1 MLAEEKDSRPLFCAI
16 VVVLAAVS
24 AEASDAKVDFAKDVA
39 PILQQH
45 CIRCH
50 QPGLKK
56 GDLSLATI
64 SDARAN
70 DYVVPGDPASSY
82 LLEVVT
88 SVDGEEAQM
97 PKDGRPLTD
106 EEVATL
112 RRWIA
117 EGADWPQ
124 DVVIEETSKADAT
137 WWSLQPLG
145 VVPDSL
151 NDLSIPQQAQAIDEF
166 INDQLQQQ
174 GLKRNSQADPATL
187 IRRVTYDLT
196 GLPPTPEEV
205 DAFVRDQR
213 PDAWERLVDRLLA
226 SPHYGERWGR
236 HWLDVV
242 RFGESNGFERNVIIN
257 SLWPFRDYVIRSLN
271 EDKPFDDF
279 IREHLAGDV
288 GESFDP
294 DRAVGSAFLVAGPY
308 DDVGN
313 QDPVQAAQ
321 IRANTIDEMIRATG
335 EAFLGLT
342 IGCARCHNHK
352 FDPITQRDYYSLYAT
367 FAGVRHGQVPLG
379 SPQQQSERQQKIAP
393 LNQRKAELEQALQ
406 QTEEAIVARGRSH
419 LADHAKQ
426 WTRPVVDPTGTEDSF
441 EPIRAKFV
449 KLTCESSDV
458 NPRSK
463 TFGIDEFEIW
473 SASPPGTDAGDFQ
486 LINVALA
493 ANGGKATGAA
503 RRIED
508 FPNAYGPHHAID
520 GKTGARFIAA
530 EGNLTIE
537 LAEPTLIDRIFFS
550 SARNANQPGQQKFLF
565 VGEYRIEASVDGK
578 DWKTIASSADRIPV
592 GGLPADHAADAINDH
607 LRRRLLEVET
617 TDAESAEQ
625 QKRRRELA
633 DIRKQL
639 AAVPHL
645 PVVWIGHRDADGT
658 NGPFNIFLGGS
669 PQKKGDAIVPA
680 SLEVLRSEAFASTS
694 HPAYS
699 LSAEASEAERRRA
712 LADWLVDDGNPLTAR
727 VLANRIWHYHFGTG
741 IVNTPSDFGY
751 MGGRPSHPQ
760 LLDWLA
766 ANLIQQDWQIK
777 PLHKAILMTETYR
790 QSSDYQP
797 NAAAVDADARLLWQF
812 PPRRLSAEEVRDTM
826 LAVAGKLQIDH
837 AGKQSVPDGG
847 PGFRLY
853 HFMQDNVCTY
863 VPLDEHGPE
872 TYRRAVYHQNARAS
886 VVDLMTEFDQPDCA
900 FSTPRRA
907 ETTTPLQALTMLNHD
922 FTLDMAESLAERVQ
936 MAAGDD
942 VVQQIHTIYRLC
954 YGRTPTPQEQIDCKT
969 FLQDQDLTALC
980 RVILNTSELLF
991 VR

>member
-1 MLAEEKDSRPLFCAI
+1 M
-16 VVVLAAVS
+16 
-24 AEASDAKVDFAKDVA
+24 
-39 PILQQH
+39 
-45 CIRCH
+45 
-50 QPGLKK
+50 
-56 GDLSLATI
+56 SLATI
-64 SDARAN
+64 NDSRAN
-70 DYVVPGDPASSY
+70 DYVVPGDPESSY

-97 PKDGRPLTD
+97 PKDGRPLSD
-106 EEVATL
+106 EEVAKL

-117 EGADWPQ
+117 AGADWPQ

-174 GLKRNSQADPATL
+174 GLKRNSRADAATL

-379 SPQQQSERQQKIAP
+379 SPQQQAERQQKLQP
-393 LNQRKAELEQALQ
+393 LNQRKAELEAELNSLEDQ
-406 QTEEAIVARGRSH
+406 IVQRGRRQ
-419 LADHAKQ
+419 LAEYTKRWH
-426 WTRPVVDPTGTEDSF
+426 RPAVDRAGTEDRF
-441 EPIRAKFV
+441 EPVTAKFV
-449 KLTCESSDV
+449 RLICESSDI
-458 NPRSK
+458 NPNGRN
-463 TFGIDEFEIW
+463 FRIDEFEVW
-473 SASPPGTDAGDFQ
+473 SAPPETAGDSFQ
-486 LINVALA
+486 PANVALA

-508 FPNAYGPHHAID
+508 FPDAYGAHHAID

-530 EGNLTIE
+530 GNHLTIE
-537 LAEPTLIDRIFFS
+537 LARPTRIDRVVFS
-550 SARNANQPGQQKFLF
+550 SAKNESSPEHSKFQF
-565 VGEYRIEASVDGK
+565 VAEYRIEVSSDGK
-578 DWKTIASSADRIPV
+578 HWQQVSGSSDRLPV
-592 GGLPADHAADAINDH
+592 GGLPEDLQQGELSGH
-607 LRRRLLEVET
+607 LRRRLVQLET
-617 TDAESAEQ
+617 TEEDETRQAEL
-625 QKRRRELA
+625 RHELA
-633 DIRKQL
+633 QVREQL
-639 AAVPHL
+639 AKIPDF
-645 PVVWIGHRDADGT
+645 PVVWIGLRDAGGA

-669 PQKKGDAIVPA
+669 PQKKGPEVVPG
-680 SLEVLRSEAFASTS
+680 SLEVLQQVAAVSSASTDVQ
-694 HPAYS
+694 PATYE
-699 LSAEASEAERRRA
+699 LAEAGSEDVRREA
-712 LADWLVDDGNPLTAR
+712 LADWIVNPANPITPR

-790 QSSDYQP
+790 QSSDFQP
-797 NAAAVDADARLLWQF
+797 DAAAVDADARLLWRF

-837 AGKQSVPDGG
+837 SGKQSVPDGG

-936 MAAGDD
+936 KAAGDH
-942 VVQQIHTIYRLC
+942 VTQQIHTIYRLC
-954 YGRTPTPQEQIDCKT
+954 YGRTPTPQEETDCQT
-969 FLQDQDLTALC
+969 FLQDQDLPALC